1 MRRLLPVVLGAVLL
15 LAGAAVAAAP
25 SQRQVT
31 FSFTELWLE
40 EDSVYEEEGVLYADG
55 WLVVEAEH
63 LPELTLSSL
72 PLLGSGAAGR
82 LLIEGLSLSYLDA
95 ERLAELDPEGEYG
108 FDESCMELAVRLYL
122 DRAAVESVLGLELSN
137 LESEWAA
144 KSEEIVAY
152 WIDAVY
158 EAYYACGADLAY
170 GDNLYLSPED
180 GGLVEVALE
189 PVEDGGAVLEI
200 LAVSWGL
207 EALVGRLFEQWT
219 GVGYWFYDL
228 NLSGEIGA
236 EESSLYFE
244 TAVSYLLYEYY
255 YPYPD
260 NYTCWVWEGYSLL
273 PPLPESLA
281 LLGLEEGYLDYAAE
295 YEGIPRAWRL
305 KEGEQILFHMPEGW
319 HPKAWWEPYG
329 PPQSADGG
337 YDLAA
342 PGVSYRWEENLLIFP
357 GPMDMEKW
365 AQRYSALYWE
375 EAGGLPSG
383 LPYVELSAGAH
394 YFVSGKGLIT
404 GIVIFLFLLAA
415 WGLVHGSVALARL
428 PRRADL

>member
-1 MRRLLPVVLGAVLL
+1 MRRLLPVVLSAVLL

-170 GDNLYLSPED
+170 GDDLYLSPED

-295 YEGIPRAWRL
+295 YEGIPRA
-305 KEGEQILFHMPEGW
+305 
-319 HPKAWWEPYG
+319 
-329 PPQSADGG
+329 
-337 YDLAA
+337 
-342 PGVSYRWEENLLIFP
+342 
-357 GPMDMEKW
+357 
-365 AQRYSALYWE
+365 
-375 EAGGLPSG
+375 
-383 LPYVELSAGAH
+383 
-394 YFVSGKGLIT
+394 
-404 GIVIFLFLLAA
+404 
-415 WGLVHGSVALARL
+415 
-428 PRRADL
+428 